1 MGSRAPGAGKPLGDG
16 GHLSCGTKR
25 KERRREWWGFLGL
38 AIANL
43 VYTLALTGTGS

>member
-1 MGSRAPGAGKPLGDG
+1 MGYVYIGQTGREA
-16 GHLSCGTKR
+16 TKR